1 MDPAYKQALLSGLC
15 TATSELCSHHL
26 PPEHE
31 HFSKDIAE
39 LNSHIEDTAQ
49 LLEHLEKQ
57 KEKLEQANAKIQK
70 DIDYMSH
77 HAPLLE
83 SKRKQELDALR
94 DRYHKKFEVTECVYT
109 LLVTPKYFN
118 SKNLMSLLRLTCHLI
133 L

>member
-1 MDPAYKQALLSGLC
+1 M
-15 TATSELCSHHL
+15 
-26 PPEHE
+26 
-31 HFSKDIAE
+31 
-39 LNSHIEDTAQ
+39 
-49 LLEHLEKQ
+49 LEHLKKQ

-70 DIDYMSH
+70 DIDYMNH

-118 SKNLMSLLRLTCHLI
+118 SKKLMSLLRLTCHLVI
-133 L
+133 